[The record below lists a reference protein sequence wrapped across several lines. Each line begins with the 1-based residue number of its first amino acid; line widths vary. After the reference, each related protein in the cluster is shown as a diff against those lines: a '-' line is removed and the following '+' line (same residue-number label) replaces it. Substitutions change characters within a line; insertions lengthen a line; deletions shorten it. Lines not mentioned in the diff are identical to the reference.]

1 MRMNQRTDTRTDATR
16 KHRTRGVR
24 VRRWATLLVTAATLA
39 VVLVVVPGSAAAT
52 PPPSPGSVLAIASSL
67 DQVLDNLRNWLI
79 GILATL
85 ATVCLTVAGARYLI
99 GAGDPAEMEKAK
111 TAFRAAC
118 LGYALAMLAP
128 VIVTVLKSIVEA

>member
-1 MRMNQRTDTRTDATR
+1 MCLNRIPHTPTARTPRARSWPAILT
-16 KHRTRGVR
+16 VS
-24 VRRWATLLVTAATLA
+24 LTLA
-39 VVLVVVPGSAAAT
+39 VVLVVVAGSASAA
-52 PPPSPGSVLAIASSL
+52 PASGAVLAVAGTL

-79 GILATL
+79 GILAAL

-111 TAFRAAC
+111 SALRAAC

-128 VIVTVLKSIVEA
+128 VIVEVLKQIVGA

>member
-1 MRMNQRTDTRTDATR
+1 MCLNRIPHTPIPNPRSWPAI
-16 KHRTRGVR
+16 
-24 VRRWATLLVTAATLA
+24 LAATLTLT
-39 VVLVVVPGSAAAT
+39 VVLVVVAGSASAA
-52 PPPSPGSVLAIASSL
+52 PAPGAVLAVAGTL

-79 GILATL
+79 GILAAL

-111 TAFRAAC
+111 SALRAAC

-128 VIVTVLKSIVEA
+128 VIVEVLKQIVGA

>member
-1 MRMNQRTDTRTDATR
+1 M
-16 KHRTRGVR
+16 
-24 VRRWATLLVTAATLA
+24 LAAGT
-39 VVLVVVPGSAAAT
+39 AAAT
-52 PPPSPGSVLAIASSL
+52 PPQPPVLAIASSL

-79 GILATL
+79 GILAAL

-111 TAFRAAC
+111 SAFRAAC

-128 VIVTVLKSIVEA
+128 LIVAVLQSIVGA

>member
-1 MRMNQRTDTRTDATR
+1 MRVTRLPDTATALTLR
-16 KHRTRGVR
+16 VP
-24 VRRWATLLVTAATLA
+24 VRRWAMILATACTVA
-39 VVLVVVPGSAAAT
+39 VVVTVAAAGSASAT
-52 PPPSPGSVLAIASSL
+52 PPPQPPVQAIASSL

-79 GILATL
+79 GILAAL

-111 TAFRAAC
+111 SAFRAAC

-128 VIVTVLKSIVEA
+128 VIVTVLKSIVGA

>member
-1 MRMNQRTDTRTDATR
+1 MR
-16 KHRTRGVR
+16 RGR
-24 VRRWATLLVTAATLA
+24 VRWWPRILATACTVA
-39 VVLVVVPGSAAAT
+39 VVLMLAAGTAAAT
-52 PPPSPGSVLAIASSL
+52 PPQPPVLAIASSL

-79 GILATL
+79 GILAAL

-111 TAFRAAC
+111 SAFRAAC

-128 VIVTVLKSIVEA
+128 LIVAVLQSIVGA